1 MLAQIYEWLL
11 QPEKLLKPLHSMTFT
26 LLLLIYPLLRGGGAS
41 EVESDGFLF
50 TFQYLCTKLRP
61 S

>member
-26 LLLLIYPLLRGGGAS
+26 LLLLIYPLLRGGGVRLRLSLMAFS
-41 EVESDGFLF
+41 LLF
-50 TFQYLCTKLRP
+50 NICVP